1 MTTAELLSALL
12 ALFNQHLSGVDF
24 LPAWEARPGS
34 RHLDRPLV
42 TGEVDSEMV
51 KPASKE
57 VRFRFRIYL
66 TAGETARA
74 GQEIFAE
81 MCRLAGEHYPGFSAI
96 ARGGADRD
104 KTTGHLVIPCTLT
117 FLTSE
122 ESGGSTPGEGVK
134 VTLGGRAYTA
144 DSAKVSMEFSGK
156 ELISVG
162 EVNPFAVLDPA
173 VRYMVELSGIAP
185 EGLEKMAGFT
195 AVIGG
200 EPGTTYKNCRWK
212 SMSAALKKAVFTAA
226 VKE

>member
-1 MTTAELLSALL
+1 MITAELLSALL
-12 ALFNQHLSGVDF
+12 ALFGGHLSGVDF
-24 LPAWEARPGS
+24 LPAWDAQPGS

-42 TGEVDSEMV
+42 TGEVDSEVV

-57 VRFRFRIYL
+57 VRLRFRIYL
-66 TAGETARA
+66 PAGQTART

-117 FLTSE
+117 FLTDR
-122 ESGGSTPGEGVK
+122 ESGGSAPGEGLK
-134 VTLGGRAYTA
+134 VTLGGREYTA
-144 DSAKVSMEFSGK
+144 DSAKVTMEFSGK
-156 ELISVG
+156 ELTSVW
-162 EVNPFAVLDPA
+162 EADPFAVLDPA
-173 VRYMVELSGIAP
+173 VRYVVELNGIAP

-195 AVIGG
+195 AVIGE
-200 EPGTTYKNCRWK
+200 EPGTIYKNCRWK
-212 SMSAALKKAVFTAA
+212 SMSTALKKAVFTAG